1 MSQPKSN
8 TATALFESELLKI
21 NAPLAVIVAD
31 VKDISEK
38 SQIAVVPL
46 VVGVT
51 LVSVPPVAVYV
62 PEFETSFDHE

>member
-1 MSQPKSN
+1 MSPPKSN
-8 TATALFESELLKI
+8 TATALFESVLLKI

-62 PEFETSFDHE
+62 PEFYTSLELE

>member
-1 MSQPKSN
+1 
-8 TATALFESELLKI
+8 LFESVLLKI

-62 PEFETSFDHE
+62 PEFETSLELE